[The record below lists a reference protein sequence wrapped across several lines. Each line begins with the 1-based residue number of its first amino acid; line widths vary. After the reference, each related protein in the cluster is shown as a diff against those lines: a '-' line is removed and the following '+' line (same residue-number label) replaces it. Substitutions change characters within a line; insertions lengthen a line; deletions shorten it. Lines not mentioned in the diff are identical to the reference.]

1 MDKVIKVVGV
11 GSAMLIA
18 ILAGTALYEPMSV
31 DYPIFAE
38 FPTSDASGR
47 NTQQVYLEFQEAGRL
62 LVKIEIL
69 KVDGQLLENQK
80 SWMENSNWSEI
91 QNGHNFCKY
100 HFHRGNITLFENGNA
115 IWEPNEF
122 ATILGAWHEDK
133 NNNKSG

>member
-1 MDKVIKVVGV
+1 MNKVTAVG
-11 GSAMLIA
+11 GCISAILIA
-18 ILAGTALYEPMSV
+18 AAGLAIYTPWSV

-100 HFHRGNITLFENGNA
+100 HFNRGNITLFENGNA
-115 IWEPNEF
+115 IWAPNEF